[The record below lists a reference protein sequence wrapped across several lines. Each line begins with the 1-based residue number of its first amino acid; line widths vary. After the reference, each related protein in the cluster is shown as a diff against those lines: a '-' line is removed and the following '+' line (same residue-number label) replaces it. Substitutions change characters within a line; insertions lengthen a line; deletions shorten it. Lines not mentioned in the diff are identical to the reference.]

1 MFTEVLS
8 INAISFLFG
17 KLGNEEARLPS
28 ENEEEKEKR
37 KRKPLDQT
45 RLRIAYTRD
54 CDDPYWW
61 FLSQFWVLSIC
72 KLVIVMILIDGFL
85 VNFESSQFA
94 NQNWN
99 CPPSPYCT
107 CSTVAFPWEL
117 MEFYTHSKALQP
129 IFKMK
134 KINRV
139 EMKNE
144 ISWQEVGEN
153 RPNMKKKEEIIH

>member
-54 CDDPYWW
+54 CDDPY
-61 FLSQFWVLSIC
+61 
-72 KLVIVMILIDGFL
+72 
-85 VNFESSQFA
+85 
-94 NQNWN
+94 
-99 CPPSPYCT
+99 
-107 CSTVAFPWEL
+107 
-117 MEFYTHSKALQP
+117 
-129 IFKMK
+129 
-134 KINRV
+134 
-139 EMKNE
+139 
-144 ISWQEVGEN
+144 
-153 RPNMKKKEEIIH
+153 